1 MGLLDQIVRDKRAE
15 VVRRKGEI
23 SRSELEGRGRQLP
36 PAQDFRA
43 ALQPLPGLRPGART
57 RRVRLIAEV
66 KKASPSR
73 GVLSESFD
81 PVALARTYAAAGA
94 SALSVLTDA
103 KYFHGAPEH
112 LEQIRA
118 AVDLPLL
125 RKDFV
130 LDDYQLWESRALGAD
145 AVLLIVA
152 ALERLELRDLL
163 QAAKGIG
170 LGALVEVHT
179 APELDQALA
188 LDPSIVGINNRDLQ
202 TLETRLETSLELL
215 PRVPPGP
222 AVVSESGLFT
232 RSDVERVVA
241 AGAHA
246 VLVGEALVT
255 AADVAA
261 KVRELALLEGS
272 A

>member
-1 MGLLDQIVRDKRAE
+1 MGLLDQILRDKRAE
-15 VVRRKGEI
+15 VVRRKREI
-23 SRSELEGRGRQLP
+23 SRSELEGRGRHLP
-36 PAQDFRA
+36 PPRDFRG
-43 ALQPLPGLRPGART
+43 ALQPRPPA
-57 RRVRLIAEV
+57 RVRLIAEV

-81 PVALARTYAAAGA
+81 PAALARTYAAAGA
-94 SALSVLTDA
+94 SALSVLTDRT
-103 KYFHGAPEH
+103 YFHGAPEH
-112 LEQIRA
+112 LEQVRA
-118 AVDLPLL
+118 AADLPLL

-130 LDDYQLWESRALGAD
+130 LDEYQLWESRALGAD

-152 ALERLELRDLL
+152 ALERPHLRDLL
-163 QAAKGIG
+163 QTAKGIG

-179 APELDQALA
+179 ARELDQALA
-188 LDPSIVGINNRDLQ
+188 VDSSIIGINNRDLQ
-202 TLETRLETSLELL
+202 TLETRVETSLELL

-255 AADVAA
+255 AAAVAA
-261 KVRELALLEGS
+261 KVRELALLDEEGRPW
-272 A
+272 

>member
-1 MGLLDQIVRDKRAE
+1 MGVLDQIVRDKRAE
-15 VVRRKGEI
+15 VVRRRQEVP
-23 SRSELEGRGRQLP
+23 RSELEARAKQLP
-36 PAQDFRA
+36 PARDLRA
-43 ALQPLPGLRPGART
+43 ALQPRPPA
-57 RRVRLIAEV
+57 RVRLIAEI

-73 GVLSESFD
+73 GEFSASFD
-81 PVALARTYAAAGA
+81 PVALARTYAAHGA
-94 SALSVLTDA
+94 AALSVLTDE
-103 KYFHGAPEH
+103 KYFHGHPDH
-112 LEQIRA
+112 LERVRA

-130 LDDYQLWESRALGAD
+130 LEEYQLWESRALGAD
-145 AVLLIVA
+145 AALLIVA
-152 ALERLELRDLL
+152 ALEPLGLRDLL

-179 APELDQALA
+179 ARELDQALT
-188 LDPSIVGINNRDLQ
+188 LDLSVLGINNRDLQ

-222 AVVSESGLFT
+222 AVVSESGLNT
-232 RSDVERVVA
+232 REDVERVVA

-255 AADVAA
+255 AADIPA
-261 KVRELALLEGS
+261 KVRELALLEEGE

>member
-1 MGLLDQIVRDKRAE
+1 MGVLDQIVRDKRAE
-15 VVRRKGEI
+15 VVGRKGEMP
-23 SRSELEGRGRQLP
+23 RSELEARARCLGSPG
-36 PAQDFRA
+36 DFRA
-43 ALQPLPGLRPGART
+43 ALQPRPPA
-57 RRVRLIAEV
+57 RVRLIAEI
-66 KKASPSR
+66 KRASPSR
-73 GVLSESFD
+73 GVLRGSFD
-81 PVALARTYAAAGA
+81 PVALARIYAAHGA
-94 SALSVLTDA
+94 AALSVLTDE
-103 KYFHGAPEH
+103 KYFGGHPDH
-112 LEQIRA
+112 LERVRG
-118 AVDLPLL
+118 AVDLPVL

-130 LDDYQLWESRALGAD
+130 LDEYQLWESRALGAD

-179 APELDQALA
+179 ARELDQALA
-188 LDPSIVGINNRDLQ
+188 FDLSVIGINNRDLQ

-222 AVVSESGLFT
+222 AVVSESGLAH
-232 RSDVERVVA
+232 RGDVERVVA

-255 AADVAA
+255 ATDIPA
-261 KVRELALLEGS
+261 KVRELALLEDQS
-272 A
+272 

>member
-1 MGLLDQIVRDKRAE
+1 MGVLDQIVRDKRAE
-15 VVRRKGEI
+15 VALRKRQI
-23 SRSELEGRGRQLP
+23 PRSEWEARCKPLASAR
-36 PAQDFRA
+36 DFRA
-43 ALQPLPGLRPGART
+43 ALQPRPPA
-57 RRVRLIAEV
+57 RVRLIAEI

-73 GVLSESFD
+73 GVFSESFD
-81 PVALARTYAAAGA
+81 PVALARTYAAHGA
-94 SALSVLTDA
+94 AALSVLTDE
-103 KYFHGAPEH
+103 KYFHGHPDH
-112 LEQIRA
+112 LERVRA

-130 LDDYQLWESRALGAD
+130 LDEYQLWESRALGAD

-152 ALERLELRDLL
+152 ALERQELRDLL

-179 APELDQALA
+179 ARELDHALT
-188 LDPSIVGINNRDLQ
+188 LDPSVIGINNRDLQ

-232 RSDVERVVA
+232 RADVERIVA

-255 AADVAA
+255 AADIAA
-261 KVRELALLEGS
+261 KVRELALLEEGS